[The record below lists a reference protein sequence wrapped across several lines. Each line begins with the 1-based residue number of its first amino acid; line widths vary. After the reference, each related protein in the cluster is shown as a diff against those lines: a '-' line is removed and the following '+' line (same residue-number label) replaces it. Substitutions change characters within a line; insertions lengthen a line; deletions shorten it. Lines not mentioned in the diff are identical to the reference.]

1 MSEQKPGK
9 KAVRIKI
16 EIDEKLSGGIY
27 CNLCLVNHS
36 DSEFV
41 MDAFFLQ
48 PQKPSARHQNRVVF
62 SPKTAKRLYALL
74 GKNLDSYEKRFGKIE
89 LTGPQM
95 PEPEV
100 QN

>member
-1 MSEQKPGK
+1 MSEQQPEK

-16 EIDEKLSGGIY
+16 EIDDKLAGGVY

-41 MDAFFLQ
+41 MDTFFLQ
-48 PQKPSARHQNRVVF
+48 PQKPAARHQNRVVF

-74 GKNLDSYEKRFGKIE
+74 GKNIERYEKLFGKIE
-89 LTGPQM
+89 LIGPQM
-95 PEPEV
+95 PEPDV